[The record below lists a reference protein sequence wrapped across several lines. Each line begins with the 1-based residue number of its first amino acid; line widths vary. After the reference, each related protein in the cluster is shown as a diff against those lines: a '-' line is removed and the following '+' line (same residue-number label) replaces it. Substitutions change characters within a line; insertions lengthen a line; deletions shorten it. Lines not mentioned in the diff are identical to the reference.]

1 MALGIL
7 EAAAL
12 ELVLLLFWV
21 YETIAWLRKV
31 ISGSSIVNNVLF
43 ATVNI
48 ILMAF
53 SVNLSSIPV
62 VEQVG
67 QACSV
72 NATVVSTSVTSTTSI
87 CNAVFKPYPT
97 THVFIVPY
105 YLFLTYAVIGL
116 LFTIYAAAKYVL
128 KQTRKLPI

>member
-53 SVNLSSIPV
+53 SVNLSSIGPV
-62 VEQVG
+62 IEPIIDPPEY
-67 QACSV
+67 
-72 NATVVSTSVTSTTSI
+72 STT
-87 CNAVFKPYPT
+87 
-97 THVFIVPY
+97 
-105 YLFLTYAVIGL
+105 L
-116 LFTIYAAAKYVL
+116 LIA
-128 KQTRKLPI
+128 QGGEGWHGIS

>member
-53 SVNLSSIPV
+53 SVNLSSITIGPV
-62 VEQVG
+62 IEPIIDPPEY
-67 QACSV
+67 
-72 NATVVSTSVTSTTSI
+72 STT
-87 CNAVFKPYPT
+87 
-97 THVFIVPY
+97 
-105 YLFLTYAVIGL
+105 L
-116 LFTIYAAAKYVL
+116 LIA
-128 KQTRKLPI
+128 QGGEGWHGIS

>member
-12 ELVLLLFWV
+12 ELVLLLFWI

-48 ILMAF
+48 ILMTF

-67 QACSV
+67 QAI
-72 NATVVSTSVTSTTSI
+72 VS
-87 CNAVFKPYPT
+87 
-97 THVFIVPY
+97 
-105 YLFLTYAVIGL
+105 
-116 LFTIYAAAKYVL
+116 
-128 KQTRKLPI
+128 